1 MINPKNSEWT
11 KKTDFYNN
19 GDRFYLS
26 PLAST
31 IRLIDRLDGQVISE
45 FYSFGT
51 SFDEQYWDEEIL
63 HKAQRE
69 CLKMNEHFTFE
80 AEDEDDHQHTCEEES
95 CRSLYSGDHNGGL
108 CARCSD

>member
-26 PLAST
+26 PLAAT
-31 IRLIDRLDGQVISE
+31 IRLIDRLDGKVIRE

-51 SFDEQYWDEEIL
+51 SFDEQYWDDEIL

-69 CLKMNEHFTFE
+69 CLRMNDVLRGY
-80 AEDEDDHQHTCEEES
+80 EDEDDHQHTCEEES